1 MKIFYF
7 NFKSVLKEIFKIKL
21 KTIMC
26 AAHSVLFGLSHK
38 STRTETEIYK
48 KIKTDIIA
56 FCDFQKISK
65 SEIIFDQKWRKVK
78 FPMKI
83 KFLIIS
89 TFFSELSR

>member
-56 FCDFQKISK
+56 FFGVSFTKNLAK
-65 SEIIFDQKWRKVK
+65 IFDENSRR
-78 FPMKI
+78 
-83 KFLIIS
+83 
-89 TFFSELSR
+89 FSKNFEI